1 MKLNL
6 YKYIKILLCIVFTF
20 SGNIIPQD
28 NPSFNV
34 DGNLSATSLSVGNIS
49 NTEIQYL
56 NGVTSSIQTQL
67 NAKGAG
73 TVSSLSDLSI
83 TSTAAELNY
92 VDGVTSNI
100 QTQLN
105 AKGTGTVSSLSD
117 LSITSTAAELNYV
130 DGVTSNIQTQLNS
143 KQDAISS
150 GIGHKYI
157 EITVNGTDGN
167 FDLSS
172 AIGSNNEWYHIEPI
186 RITEWDGL
194 DDYFSLT
201 MEVYYNG
208 QSTAPNFGQIS
219 ISKQSYYIAPKLDL
233 SSNIPIYSES
243 NDGQHVL
250 VMNSQGRDVF
260 LKILLK
266 VTSDWSS

>member
-1 MKLNL
+1 MKLNI
-6 YKYIKILLCIVFTF
+6 YKYFKTLLCIVFMF
-20 SGNIIPQD
+20 STNIIPQD

-67 NAKGAG
+67 N
-73 TVSSLSDLSI
+73 T
-83 TSTAAELNY
+83 
-92 VDGVTSNI
+92 
-100 QTQLN
+100 
-105 AKGTGTVSSLSD
+105 KGTGTVSSLSD
-117 LSITSTAAELNYV
+117 LSITSTATELNYV

-143 KQDAISS
+143 KQDAIPS

-172 AIGSNNEWYHIEPI
+172 AIGSDNEWYHIEPI

-194 DDYFSLT
+194 DDDFSLT
-201 MEVYYNG
+201 MEVSFNG
-208 QSTAPNFGQIS
+208 QNTAPNFGQIS
-219 ISKQSYYIAPKLDL
+219 ISKQSYYIAPKLNL
-233 SSNIPIYSES
+233 SSNTPIYSES

-250 VMNSQGRDVF
+250 VMSSSGRDVF